1 MDENE
6 PKSAY
11 NAATGFAV
19 AFPDTEQVALR
30 FSALDDDP
38 DLVVM
43 LPARAVGTVVAELS
57 SAMVDVKLA
66 DNTSGAMLPML
77 VTGARRRPDVNG
89 DAILLL
95 QLDGRVDLAV
105 RVDPKN
111 LDQLIA
117 LLGQM
122 RDGGPAAPPRRH

>member
-11 NAATGFAV
+11 NAAIGFAV

-57 SAMVDVKLA
+57 SAMADVKLA
-66 DNTSGAMLPML
+66 DNAPGAMLPML

-95 QLDGRVDLAV
+95 QLDGRIDLAV